1 MEIIVIIA
9 LFIVVLFVR
18 GILYAG
24 VVSRR
29 KEEMEEELA
38 KISDFSFTQKVM
50 GNTGK
55 TGIAIDE
62 VHNKVCLIT
71 HKGESISLYT
81 IPFKD
86 LLASEIFED
95 GVMVAR
101 SSRSGHVGEGDAVL
115 GGLSGA
121 QRPSAKVTTI
131 DFRLTVNRTDLPTH
145 DISFMN
151 NKCERREGFYKIA
164 MQDVRHWYGVI
175 NELMHRTD
183 EEDRAKQTEA
193 VQDVMNSLDHI
204 STADELIT
212 LADLKS

>member
-1 MEIIVIIA
+1 MEIVAIVI
-9 LFIVVLFVR
+9 LFIVLLFVR

-55 TGIAIDE
+55 TGMAIDE
-62 VHNKVCLIT
+62 AHNKICLIT

-81 IPFKD
+81 IPSKD

-121 QRPSAKVTTI
+121 QLPSDKVTTI

-151 NKCERREGFYKIA
+151 NKCARSEGFYKIA
-164 MQDVRHWYGVI
+164 MQDVHDWYGMI
-175 NELMHRTD
+175 NALIHKAD
-183 EEDRAKQTEA
+183 EGERAKQAEA
-193 VQDVMNSLDHI
+193 VQEIMNSLDHI
-204 STADELIT
+204 STADELIK
-212 LADLKS
+212 LAELKS